1 MKRISLFKWFRNVS
15 IAKKLYFTVGIMAA
29 LIAIELAALVFSI
42 NTLSSVRAYVGG
54 EGLWSKAQKDAMYQL
69 LQYGRTH
76 DNADY
81 EKFKD
86 FMRVPL
92 GDHKTLVELS
102 KENPDMD
109 VARQGFK
116 EGRIDEDDIDG
127 MITLFRRFNW
137 ISFINRAIAV
147 WSEADPEIAKFNP
160 IADSLYEEI
169 NSPNPSQD
177 RINAILDKI
186 GPLNEKLT
194 KLEDQFSFTLG
205 EGSRWL
211 ENLVLRLL
219 FTIALTVELTGL
231 ILAITVSRGIQK
243 GLTEILESS
252 KSVARGDFSRKAKA
266 FSRDEI
272 GILANNFNMMSEEL
286 EKLQKQIREA
296 NATLERKVEQRTFEL
311 ESKNK
316 ELEQFAY
323 VASHDLQEPLRT
335 TSSFVELLRK
345 QYYDKIDGNA
355 NRYIDYILQ
364 ASDRMKTLIKDLLD
378 YSRLGREK
386 EMEQADCNVLMREV
400 LADLDKVIKE
410 NNTTIQ
416 TGPLPV
422 IKALPTEIKLVFQN
436 LISNSIKFRRQGV
449 LPEIDISAVRKPGYW
464 QFSFTD
470 NGIGIEKQHTER
482 IFIIFQRLHNRS
494 DYEGSGIGLAH
505 CKKVVELHGGKMWVD
520 SEPGKGSTFHFT
532 IADN

>member
-1 MKRISLFKWFRNVS
+1 MKSIRLFRWFRNVS

-29 LIAIELAALVFSI
+29 LIAVELAALVFSI

-76 DNADY
+76 KNEDY
-81 EKFKD
+81 EKFKN
-86 FMRVPL
+86 FMSVPL
-92 GDHKTLVELS
+92 GDHKALVELG
-102 KENPDMD
+102 KKKPDME
-109 VARQGFK
+109 VARQGFI
-116 EGRIDEDDIDG
+116 EGRNDKGDVDG
-127 MITLFRRFNW
+127 MISLFRRFAW
-137 ISFINRAIAV
+137 ISFINKAIQV

-160 IADSLYEEI
+160 IADSLYAEI
-169 NSPNPSQD
+169 NSPNPSQH
-177 RINAILDKI
+177 RINEILDEI
-186 GPLNEKLT
+186 GPLNAKLT
-194 KLEDQFSFTLG
+194 VLEDQFSFTLG

-211 ENLVLRLL
+211 EDLVLRLL

-231 ILAITVSRGIQK
+231 LLAIAVSRGIQK
-243 GLTEILESS
+243 GLTEILETS
-252 KSVARGDFSRKAKA
+252 KSVATGDFSRKAKA
-266 FSRDEI
+266 FSKDEI
-272 GILANNFNMMSEEL
+272 GILANNFNKMSEDL
-286 EKLQKQIREA
+286 EKLQKQIQEA
-296 NATLERKVEQRTFEL
+296 NTNLEKKVAQRTAEL

-345 QYYDKIDGNA
+345 QYYDKIDANA
-355 NRYIDYILQ
+355 NRYIDYVLQ

-386 EMEQADCNVLMREV
+386 QLEDIDCNVMLQEV

-410 NNTTIQ
+410 NRAKIDA
-416 TGPLPV
+416 GDLPV
-422 IKALPTEIKLVFQN
+422 IKALHTEIKLVFQN
-436 LISNSIKFRRQGV
+436 LISNSIKFRRQGTQ
-449 LPEIDISAVRKPGYW
+449 PEIHIEAQRKNNYW
-464 QFSFTD
+464 QFSFSD
-470 NGIGIEKQHTER
+470 NGIGIEKQHQEK

-505 CKKVVELHGGKMWVD
+505 VKKIVELHGGRIWFD
-520 SEPGKGSTFHFT
+520 SVPGKGSTFHFT